1 MNSSNNVKGGR
12 AAPQRPKTSA
22 NVPQKRKKSFL
33 NKLLMW
39 LGMTVLACIAA
50 ISVGLA
56 LYINKISDTLPT
68 DDEILAYR
76 ANEASIVYD
85 RKGRVI
91 TELYVENRKPMKLE
105 QFSKWMVMSILAAE
119 DSQFYSHKG
128 IRPLAILRS
137 LFSGEG
143 GQGASTITQQLSRN
157 LFLSSEKSLDRKA
170 KEAIISLHME
180 RLYSKDKLLETYLN
194 AIYFGHGAW
203 GIDAAAHSYFN
214 KSASDLTLG
223 EASILAGLV
232 AAPEKYSPI
241 RNMNLAKAR
250 QNYVLNRLVHLDWI
264 TREEADAAAQEQ
276 LKFNE
281 RTEKN
286 KLVFNKAPYFVS
298 HILFKE
304 LIPVYGSDKIY
315 KGGMKIYT
323 TLDLDV
329 QQAAEESMAKL
340 KSEGGLVALD
350 PADGSVLAL
359 VGGKDF
365 EQSKFN
371 RVTQAFRQSG
381 SAFKPIVY
389 TAALEAD
396 YRPIDHIMD
405 APISLRV
412 PNSSEPAWTPHNFS
426 ETYAGEETLLNAL
439 AHSHNTPA
447 VRLTYM
453 LGPTAVVETARRM
466 GITSPYL
473 TPTLSVGLGV
483 ASVTPLEMA
492 VVYSV
497 FANNGNRV
505 EPYFIR
511 EIRSREGKVLQ
522 LNSPKITEAL
532 QPGTAMIAR
541 SMLQE
546 VIRAGTGSKARL
558 AGFEMFGKTGT
569 TNDYTDAWFAGG
581 VPGLVAVVYA
591 GNDDLKPLGGKNAT
605 GSQIALPVWSSFIRS
620 AVKILETPQ
629 VFPRELSDEE
639 SGVRVMR
646 VCVESGFPASPEC
659 KKVTNIYMPADRIP
673 AATCPLHAE
682 SAAEAEDPNAPQLLL
697 LDQDKTDL
705 EAVKKDEELLVS
717 QDQLPIFDSSQIP
730 PPIPPAPDLP
740 PAEGNS
746 TGSWRDY
753 IKKDDRS
760 VEERYQEL
768 LKKYNIQ

>member
-1 MNSSNNVKGGR
+1 MNSSNNVR
-12 AAPQRPKTSA
+12 RERPAPQRQGAPAKAPS
-22 NVPQKRKKSFL
+22 KRKKSFL

-39 LGMTVLACIAA
+39 LGMAVLACIAGV
-50 ISVGLA
+50 SVGLA

-105 QFSKWMVMSILAAE
+105 QFSKWIVMSILAAE

-137 LFSGEG
+137 IFSGEG
-143 GQGASTITQQLSRN
+143 GQGASTITQQLARN

-214 KSASDLTLG
+214 KSARDLTLG
-223 EASILAGLV
+223 QASILAGLV

-264 TREEADAAAQEQ
+264 TRKEADAAAQEQ
-276 LKFNE
+276 LKFNKQ
-281 RTEKN
+281 TEKN
-286 KLVFNKAPYFVS
+286 KLAFNKAPYFVS
-298 HILFKE
+298 HVLFKE
-304 LIPVYGSDKIY
+304 LIPAYGSDKIY
-315 KGGMKIYT
+315 KGGMRIYT

-340 KSEGGLVALD
+340 KSEGGLVALN
-350 PADGSVLAL
+350 PTDGAVLAL

-389 TAALEAD
+389 AAALEAG

-405 APISLRV
+405 MPISLRV
-412 PNSSEPAWTPHNFS
+412 PNSSEPAWTPRNFS

-439 AHSHNTPA
+439 SHSHNTPA

-453 LGPTAVVETARRM
+453 LGPMTVVEAARRM
-466 GITSPYL
+466 GISSPYL
-473 TPTLSVGLGV
+473 SPTLSVGLGV

-505 EPYFIR
+505 EPYFVR
-511 EIRSREGKVLQ
+511 EIRSREGKVLHQ
-522 LNSPKITEAL
+522 NFPKITEAL
-532 QPGTAMIAR
+532 LPGTAMIAR

-546 VIRAGTGSKARL
+546 VIRAGTGSRARL

-569 TNDYTDAWFAGG
+569 TNGYTDAWFAGG
-581 VPGLVAVVYA
+581 VPELVAVVYA
-591 GNDDLKPLGGKNAT
+591 GNDDLKPLGSKNAT
-605 GSQIALPVWSSFIRS
+605 GSHIALPVWSSFIRS

-629 VFPRELSDEE
+629 IFPSEFSDEE
-639 SGVRVMR
+639 SGVSVMH
-646 VCVESGFPASPEC
+646 VCVESGFPAAPEC
-659 KKVTNIYMPADRIP
+659 KKVTDIYMPADRIP
-673 AATCPLHAE
+673 TAPCPLHAVD
-682 SAAEAEDPNAPQLLL
+682 AAETEDANAPTLLL

-705 EAVKKDEELLVS
+705 EAANKEELLVP
-717 QDQLPIFDSSQIP
+717 QDQLPALDPSKLP
-730 PPIPPAPDLP
+730 PPVPPAADRT
-740 PAEGNS
+740 PAGEDS
-746 TGSWRDY
+746 AGSWRDY

>member
-1 MNSSNNVKGGR
+1 MNNSNNKKGHPASQR
-12 AAPQRPKTSA
+12 QKAPVQAPSRR
-22 NVPQKRKKSFL
+22 KRSFL
-33 NKLLMW
+33 NKFLMS
-39 LGMTVLACIAA
+39 LGMTVLACIAVV
-50 ISVGLA
+50 SVGLA
-56 LYINKISDTLPT
+56 LYINKIADTLPT

-143 GQGASTITQQLSRN
+143 GQGASTITQQLARN

-264 TREEADAAAQEQ
+264 TREEADTAAQEQ

-304 LIPVYGSDKIY
+304 LITVYGSDKIY

-389 TAALEAD
+389 TAALEAG

-405 APISLRV
+405 TPISLRV
-412 PNSSEPAWTPHNFS
+412 PNSSGPAWTPHNFS

-522 LNSPKITEAL
+522 MNSPKITEAL
-532 QPGTAMIAR
+532 PPGTAMMAR
-541 SMLQE
+541 AMLQE

-581 VPGLVAVVYA
+581 VPGVVAVVYA
-591 GNDDLKPLGGKNAT
+591 GNDDPKPLGGKNAT

-620 AVKILETPQ
+620 AVKILETPH

-673 AATCPLHAE
+673 AAPCPLHAE
-682 SAAEAEDPNAPQLLL
+682 IAAEAEDPNAPQLLL

-705 EAVKKDEELLVS
+705 DAAKKDEELLVS
-717 QDQLPIFDSSQIP
+717 QDQLPILDPSQIP

-740 PAEGNS
+740 PSEGNS